1 MPSYEYGQ
9 SYGRWSEPA
18 RRPPQW
24 QKPPQ
29 KTHAIEDVLHSS
41 EVQVERKFFSFQIRE
56 NSRGRI
62 LRITEEGNGKR
73 NSIIIPTSG
82 LKDFQALIDE
92 MTQAAKNIRPN
103 SKDSSSK

>member
-1 MPSYEYGQ
+1 MPSYENGQ
-9 SYGRWSEPA
+9 PYGRWSEPA
-18 RRPPQW
+18 RRPSQW

-29 KTHAIEDVLHSS
+29 NPRAIENVLHSS

-73 NSIIIPTSG
+73 NSIIIPASG
-82 LKDFQALIDE
+82 LKAFQTLVEE
-92 MTQAAKNIRPN
+92 MAKAAERYPPKAESP
-103 SKDSSSK
+103 S